1 MELRQIQYF
10 IELYKTRNMTK
21 ASQALFISQQ
31 GLSKSI
37 RTLEEE
43 LGFLLFE
50 RSVSG
55 VIPTNHAHKLYHSF
69 EAVTNSYHHL
79 TLEIENVRKERIVKI
94 AAPIGLALSTEKE
107 EFTEYSKL
115 YPDALTR
122 YMEDTK
128 EATIRYLKN
137 HDADVA
143 FMLAPIPEEFQS
155 HQIVRREPLY
165 AVMDHKNPLAQKAD
179 ITISDLENQ
188 TLLLLDLY
196 EDFNALILERADA
209 MSIPYQ
215 IYDKVQ
221 MNEFLSIIGPSL
233 LIGFSTKTL
242 YRYYDFSEISF
253 VPFILPDNSP
263 ITIETHLVT
272 LKNTF
277 PDKDVQQYIDW
288 EKDKYGEIYQNL

>member
-10 IELYKTRNMTK
+10 VQLYKDRNITK
-21 ASQALFISQQ
+21 ASQTLFISQQ

-37 RTLEEE
+37 RKLEDE

-55 VIPTNHAHKLYHSF
+55 VIPTHHAHKLYLSF
-69 EAVTNSYHHL
+69 KKVTDSFHDL
-79 TLEIENVRKERIVKI
+79 TLEIDHIREERVLKI
-94 AAPIGLALSTEKE
+94 AAPVGLALSTEKD
-107 EFTEYSKL
+107 EFVEYSKL
-115 YPDALTR
+115 YPDAQTR
-122 YMEDTK
+122 YTEVTK
-128 EATIRYLKN
+128 QAIIQSLIN
-137 HDADVA
+137 HESDIA
-143 FMLAPIPEEFQS
+143 FMTAPIPNEFRS
-155 HQIVRREPLY
+155 HQIVRKEPLY
-165 AVMDHKNPLAQKAD
+165 AVMDHKNPLAQKAN

-196 EDFNALILERADA
+196 EEFNTLILERADA
-209 MSIPYQ
+209 MNIPYQ

-221 MNEFLSIIGPSL
+221 INEFLPIIGPSL

-242 YRYYDFSEISF
+242 YRYYDFSKISF
-253 VPFILPDNSP
+253 VPFTLPDNSP

-277 PDKDVQQYIDW
+277 LDKDIQQYIDW
-288 EKDKYGEIYQNL
+288 EKDKYGEIY